1 MPWISDNKPFEVAS
15 KPAPQPS
22 LKPLPYSES
31 VDGKLRTPVK
41 GLGLKPQFQL
51 FGIDSQETTKNSEI
65 IINNFLNFFIK
76 FMSDIL
82 ADRSL
87 IEISGKD
94 NKKFLQGLITN
105 DLNKLINNKIIY
117 SAMLNSQGRFLY
129 DFFIFEKKE
138 TIFLDCFSPRRDE
151 IIKKLNL
158 YKLRSNVEIVKNDK
172 IKVFFDDKKDDLA
185 EFNFI
190 DPRNEKLGFRI
201 YKNVDG
207 EFFDFSFNSNYHQKR
222 IFLKIPESEHDLT
235 YEKSFI
241 LEFGFNELNAVSY
254 DKGCYIGQE
263 LTARTHHLGEIRKK
277 IFHVKIDKNIELEK
291 NTKITF
297 DSQNIGV
304 ILSGFSN
311 EINFHALAL
320 IKILPEQKI
329 KDFANNLEVL
339 GNKIIIIN

>member
-1 MPWISDNKPFEVAS
+1 M
-15 KPAPQPS
+15 
-22 LKPLPYSES
+22 L
-31 VDGKLRTPVK
+31 
-41 GLGLKPQFQL
+41 
-51 FGIDSQETTKNSEI
+51 
-65 IINNFLNFFIK
+65 
-76 FMSDIL
+76 DIL
-82 ADRSL
+82 SDRSL
-87 IEISGKD
+87 IEVFGKD

-105 DLNKLINNKIIY
+105 DLNKLSNNKIIY

-129 DFFIFEKKE
+129 DFFIFEKDE
-138 TIFLDCFSPRRDE
+138 TLFLDCFSLRRDE

-158 YKLRSNVEIVKNDK
+158 YKLRSNVEIKKNDEL
-172 IKVFFDDKKDDLA
+172 KVFFDEQKDDLA

-201 YKNVDG
+201 YKKFDG
-207 EFFDFSFNSNYHQKR
+207 EISDFSLNSNYHQKR

-254 DKGCYIGQE
+254 EKGCYIGQE

-277 IFHVKIDKNIELEK
+277 IFLIKINKNIQLEK

-304 ILSGFSN
+304 ILSSFSS
-311 EINFHALAL
+311 EFELYALAL
-320 IKILPEQKI
+320 IKILPEQTI
-329 KDFANNLEVL
+329 NDFSYNLEVS
-339 GNKIIIIN
+339 GDKIIIIN